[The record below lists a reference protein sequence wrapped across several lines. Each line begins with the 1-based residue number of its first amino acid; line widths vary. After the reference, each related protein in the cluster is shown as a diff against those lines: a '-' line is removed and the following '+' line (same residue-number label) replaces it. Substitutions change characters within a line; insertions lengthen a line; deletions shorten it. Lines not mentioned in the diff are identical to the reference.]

1 MKKIFLLF
9 ATAIMLFSSC
19 SKDEDINITNLVGT
33 WDGKKENDE
42 SFKVFP
48 LCDIR
53 YPYHADFSVPFG
65 INHAYGYHID
75 RIERRPTLVSL
86 LIFTLSLPA
95 LYTESQSVGV
105 PDYYFSSKGNMSK
118 YLPNF
123 FRCTLISKK
132 KSIYS

>member
-1 MKKIFLLF
+1 
-9 ATAIMLFSSC
+9 MLFSSC

-53 YPYHADFSVPFG
+53 YPYHADFSVRFG

-75 RIERRPTLVSL
+75 KIERRPTLVSL
-86 LIFTLSLPA
+86 LIFTPSHPA

-105 PDYYFSSKGNMSK
+105 PEVGSYGCKHSLIYFS
-118 YLPNF
+118 
-123 FRCTLISKK
+123 ISKAV
-132 KSIYS
+132 I

>member
-1 MKKIFLLF
+1 MKWLGKWKEPNIQKVHW
-9 ATAIMLFSSC
+9 AAI
-19 SKDEDINITNLVGT
+19 INISKGR
-33 WDGKKENDE
+33 KENDE

-53 YPYHADFSVPFG
+53 YPYHADFSVRFG

-75 RIERRPTLVSL
+75 KIERRPTLVSL

-105 PDYYFSSKGNMSK
+105 PEVGSYGCKHSLIYFS
-118 YLPNF
+118 
-123 FRCTLISKK
+123 ISKAVT
-132 KSIYS
+132 